1 MADALERAI
10 SRFRRSPQRNGTSP
24 RHYLPISRSR
34 SRGPASRPYQEE
46 AAQAILQSVWNGRG
60 LTFTVVMARQ
70 AGKNELSA
78 EVELLLLARNH
89 RRDVSGVRCAPT
101 LEPQAR
107 ISFARLWNRIL
118 RAGAVEMAARED
130 GRVIRFGRS
139 RQIFLSAEPTANG
152 MGHTAGLLLEVDEA
166 QDVDREKFDREF
178 RPMAAPAGATTIY
191 YGTPLSRRTWNSRV
205 GTASGVTSPPT
216 GRRSPSS
223 TLSTPAT
230 SRASERASART
241 IRSSGRSTRLRR
253 CPVAAG
259 CSAGR
264 SKRRSRERT
273 RDSIRRGPAK
283 CTWRGWMS
291 AGRSGAA
298 EMRSGKWEMRRG
310 APVMMRRS

>member
-89 RRDVSGVRCAPT
+89 RRGVSGVRCAPT

-152 MGHTAGLLLEVDEA
+152 MGHTAGLLPELVEPQGARPRRVE
-166 QDVDREKFDREF
+166 DRE
-178 RPMAAPAGATTIY
+178 RPAPLEEVRHETDLLRNRRTPTTAHGAYQQRPTRSPAPPPTTATT
-191 YGTPLSRRTWNSRV
+191 S
-205 GTASGVTSPPT
+205 TAG
-216 GRRSPSS
+216 
-223 TLSTPAT
+223 
-230 SRASERASART
+230 
-241 IRSSGRSTRLRR
+241 
-253 CPVAAG
+253 
-259 CSAGR
+259 
-264 SKRRSRERT
+264 
-273 RDSIRRGPAK
+273 
-283 CTWRGWMS
+283 
-291 AGRSGAA
+291 
-298 EMRSGKWEMRRG
+298 
-310 APVMMRRS
+310 